1 LSSVD
6 TVATSTLKLPG
17 VGVVVVFVLLL
28 LLLLFPLRFKRS
40 SENSTMILPSTFLT
54 PGFCVQM
61 LAHQDPR
68 GCKADYGFYLDWLVK
83 QFLFSKLSLPLKNL
97 FYSLNLLMIS
107 SFKHKRKITSIC
119 CVDFF
124 PPLTACFLGKGTQSV
139 LSHILGS
146 PEAPF
151 LIVNNKIQKCEQSW
165 KPLNFPH
172 L

>member
-1 LSSVD
+1 MSSVD

-17 VGVVVVFVLLL
+17 VGVVVVFVLLLLL

-124 PPLTACFLGKGTQSV
+124 
-139 LSHILGS
+139 S
-146 PEAPF
+146 PTNCLF
-151 LIVNNKIQKCEQSW
+151 FRKRNSKCS
-165 KPLNFPH
+165 FPYPWQPRSTISNSK
-172 L
+172 